1 MANLYFYFFNSIYL
15 NSISFYSCHNHD
27 EIRSIQDRLAA
38 LTATQKQ
45 QQQQQQQQQSNIA
58 KRFKPEQE
66 TTQVS
71 SSSTS
76 SYLQQK
82 SELEARE
89 GRDKGDDSSKWLVR

>member
-1 MANLYFYFFNSIYL
+1 L
-15 NSISFYSCHNHD
+15 NSISLYACHIHD

-45 QQQQQQQQQSNIA
+45 QQHQQQSNIA

-71 SSSTS
+71 TSS